1 MAQRFPKLTLEQM
14 NPAQR
19 AVAGE
24 ITAGPRG
31 EVRGP
36 FIALIHNP
44 ELASLV
50 QTLGEFLRWQGKLP
64 PKLKELAVLVTAR
77 HWTCQHEWVMHSK
90 LALEGGL
97 APEVVDA
104 IRAGREPNAM
114 SEDERAVYR
123 FCGELHASGRAGD
136 DSFAEIERR
145 FGLDG
150 ALELIALNGYYTLM
164 AMVLNT
170 AELPL
175 PGNVDPPLKDAAA
188 INSGRSLQRR

>member
-14 NPAQR
+14 NAAQR
-19 AVAGE
+19 AVAAE

-36 FIALIHNP
+36 FIALLHNP
-44 ELASLV
+44 ELARHV
-50 QTLGEFLRWQGKLP
+50 QRLGEHLRWHGKLP
-64 PKLKELAVLVTAR
+64 PRLKELAVLVTAR
-77 HWTCQHEWVMHSK
+77 RWTCQHEWVMHSK

-104 IRAGREPNAM
+104 IRAGKEPSAM
-114 SEDERAVYR
+114 SEDEKAVYW
-123 FCGELHASGRAGD
+123 FCREVHASGRAGD
-136 DSFAEIERR
+136 ESFAEIERR

-170 AELPL
+170 AGLPL
-175 PGNVDPPLKDAAA
+175 PGNVAPPLAEKG
-188 INSGRSLQRR
+188 S

>member
-1 MAQRFPKLTLEQM
+1 MAQRFPKLTPEQM
-14 NPAQR
+14 TPAQR
-19 AVAGE
+19 EVAAE

-44 ELASLV
+44 ELASKV
-50 QTLGEFLRWQGKLP
+50 QRLGEHLRWKGKLP
-64 PKLKELAVLVTAR
+64 PRLKELAVLVTAR
-77 HWTCQHEWVMHSK
+77 RWSCQHEWVMHSK

-97 APEVVDA
+97 AQETVNSIA
-104 IRAGREPNAM
+104 ENREPKLSA
-114 SEDERAVYR
+114 EEKDVYA
-123 FCGELHASGRAGD
+123 FCQELHVTGRAGD
-136 DSFAEIERR
+136 ATFAAIEKH

-170 AELPL
+170 ARLPL
-175 PGNVDPPLKDAAA
+175 PGNAEPPLT
-188 INSGRSLQRR
+188 